1 MEIITAFIVIL
12 IFVVPVSVAWV
23 HALDKAVDNDEW
35 ERQREEDRKEED
47 REQAEYLRRY
57 KEKQEAKR
65 KRKERGRQHC
75 RN

>member
-23 HALDKAVDNDEW
+23 RALDKAVDNDEW

-65 KRKERGRQHC
+65 KERGR
-75 RN
+75 RYGV